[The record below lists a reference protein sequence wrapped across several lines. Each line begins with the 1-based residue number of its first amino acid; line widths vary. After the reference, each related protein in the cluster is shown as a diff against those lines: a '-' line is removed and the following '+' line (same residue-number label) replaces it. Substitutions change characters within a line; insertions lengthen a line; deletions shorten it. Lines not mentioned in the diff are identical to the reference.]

1 MSGGSEQLT
10 MQEPTLWGLHAG
22 RTGDA
27 DTLFL
32 KGKFIALGWELMGDL
47 SSLAPTREAFRTAVA
62 AAYPDAKPGAIPVYA
77 GQLFRFVHEMRPGD
91 LIVYPRK
98 LDRTIH
104 LGRVSGDY
112 AFVTSGEPTYPHR
125 RTVTW
130 LKHVPRTDF
139 SQGALY
145 EIGSAMSLFQVKNYA
160 DEFRQVATGQSVTAL
175 VDEDVTVSLVAE
187 EIEETTHDFILKTLL
202 QDVKGHSFAQFVAHL
217 LNTMGYRTRV
227 SPPGPDRGID
237 IIAHRDE
244 LGFEPP
250 IIKVQVKSGQ
260 GSSGNPEVASL
271 YGNIGPDEFGLFV
284 TLGTF
289 TAQARSFA
297 AGKSNLR
304 LIDGSA
310 LVDLV
315 LQHYDDFDSRYKGIM
330 PLKRVYVP
338 EALTKE

>member
-1 MSGGSEQLT
+1 
-10 MQEPTLWGLHAG
+10 MQVPESTLWGLHGG
-22 RTGDA
+22 RTGEA

-32 KGKFIALGWELMGDL
+32 KRNLIALGWDEMHDL
-47 SSLAPTREAFRTAVA
+47 SQLAPTREAFRAAVGA
-62 AAYPDAKPGAIPVYA
+62 TYLDAKPGAIPVYA
-77 GQLFRFVHEMRPGD
+77 GLLYRFVHEMQLRD

-98 LDRTIH
+98 VDRTIH
-104 LGRVSGDY
+104 IGRVAGGYVYD
-112 AFVTSGEPTYPHR
+112 VSGEPGYPHR
-125 RTVTW
+125 RAVTW
-130 LKHVPRTDF
+130 LKSVPRTTL

-145 EIGSAMSLFQVKNYA
+145 EIGSALSLFQVKNYA
-160 DEFRQVATGQSVTAL
+160 DEYRQLLDGKIVAPV
-175 VDEDVTVSLVAE
+175 VPVEEDETVGLVAE
-187 EIEETTHDFILKTLL
+187 EIEETTRDFILKTLL
-202 QDVKGHSFAQFVAHL
+202 QDLKGHPFAQFVGHL
-217 LNTMGYRTRV
+217 LNTMGYNTRV
-227 SPPGPDRGID
+227 SEPGPDRGID
-237 IIAHRDE
+237 IIAHKDE

-260 GSSGNPEVASL
+260 GASGNPEVASL
-271 YGNIGPDEFGLFV
+271 YGNIGTDEFGLFV

-304 LIDGSA
+304 LIDGKT

-338 EALTKE
+338 EALTKQ